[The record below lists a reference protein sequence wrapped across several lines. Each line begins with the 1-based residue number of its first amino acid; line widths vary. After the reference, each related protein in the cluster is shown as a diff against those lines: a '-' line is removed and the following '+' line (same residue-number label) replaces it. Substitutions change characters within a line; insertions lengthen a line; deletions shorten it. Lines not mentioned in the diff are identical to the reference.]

1 MWQTGGAPTYLC
13 TTGSDGT
20 VAIFNRQGQQQERI
34 VLQNLCCSLAWDV
47 DGDILSILTIN
58 SSNIILW
65 DANTQRKQTLDSG
78 LRDNLSCLIWS
89 KRSPILAIGTARGN
103 LILYNHQTTK
113 RIPIIGKH
121 SKKITCGAWSTESIL
136 ALGSDDKSF
145 SLSNE
150 EGDTLK
156 AVSLRDIPS
165 DMQFAEMK
173 TDERLPGENT
183 VSEIKISYNKIF
195 ITIFIKF

>member
-13 TTGSDGT
+13 TTGNDGS
-20 VAIFNRQGQQQERI
+20 VAIFNRQGQLQERI
-34 VLQNLCCSLAWDV
+34 TLQNVCCSLAWDI
-47 DGDILSILTIN
+47 DGDVLAILTVN
-58 SSNIILW
+58 SSQIILW
-65 DANTQRKQTLDSG
+65 DSNTQRKQTLDSG

-103 LILYNHQTTK
+103 LTIYNHQTTK

-121 SKKITCGAWSTESIL
+121 SKRITGGAWSTESIL

-156 AVSLRDIPS
+156 AVSLRDNPS

-183 VSEIKISYNKIF
+183 VR
-195 ITIFIKF
+195 